1 MFNRFSPPK
10 SIDINSA
17 CNPKHLIHEYGA
29 SAYLLVRFHQRS
41 TDVFYFCCFTSSFDS
56 LPDGNFSLPV
66 LIRQL

>member
-41 TDVFYFCCFTSSFDS
+41 TDVFYFCCFSERS
-56 LPDGNFSLPV
+56 LHSLDAINP
-66 LIRQL
+66 LSP